1 MSPLPSLPFCGT
13 AMPNEP
19 AFTTN
24 NQRYTAAWWDEF
36 YLARANGAVRL
47 ALGDHPHR
55 PQSYLDH
62 LVEEGDNGWR
72 EIIPTRPPVLVR
84 QVAVS
89 PETLRAQLIAYRLW
103 RLWEQEEAE
112 RRELRQG

>member
-1 MSPLPSLPFCGT
+1 
-13 AMPNEP
+13 MPNEP